1 MLCLRNWLV
10 KLQQI
15 EFNNCTTIQGV
26 GSTIGV
32 RVCVFVCVYS
42 VFLITIYIVVGT
54 IAREHFK

>member
-1 MLCLRNWLV
+1 MLCIRNWLV

-32 RVCVFVCVYS
+32 RVCVFVCVCVC
-42 VFLITIYIVVGT
+42 VFCFFNNYIYCCWNNC
-54 IAREHFK
+54 